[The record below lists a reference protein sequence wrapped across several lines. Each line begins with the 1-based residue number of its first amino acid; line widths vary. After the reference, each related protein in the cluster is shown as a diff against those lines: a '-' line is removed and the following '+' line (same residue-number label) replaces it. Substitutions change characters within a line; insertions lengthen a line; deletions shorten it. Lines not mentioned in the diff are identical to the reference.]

1 MKRRLFDTL
10 DAALETV
17 EKVQTLGA
25 EAVLAALE
33 EGEAG
38 YMEDAV
44 APEGGLEDAVADQV
58 GASDVESAS
67 DADPPPALS
76 ATTTAR

>member
-1 MKRRLFDTL
+1 MFDTL

-25 EAVLAALE
+25 EAVLAALNAE

-38 YMEDAV
+38 DMADAV

-58 GASDVESAS
+58 CASDVESAS
-67 DADPPPALS
+67 GADPPRALS